1 MSLSEP
7 PCLGKPG
14 VLLGA
19 GSRTLGLGGLAGLV
33 FCSSASPHPPVL
45 CVWPSSSRV
54 KAWVSVPL
62 ALFSGLQCW
71 ALCGGVLRGIVQVK
85 PTLRL
90 KAKPSRMGHLGSPLG
105 VVVSIPCAVCQLSI
119 LLFVMKLVNWLLG
132 QLISRGLFVLHTLML
147 FNSKFLIKWK
157 VLLEARE
164 PLQQESG

>member
-1 MSLSEP
+1 M
-7 PCLGKPG
+7 
-14 VLLGA
+14 
-19 GSRTLGLGGLAGLV
+19 
-33 FCSSASPHPPVL
+33 
-45 CVWPSSSRV
+45 
-54 KAWVSVPL
+54 
-62 ALFSGLQCW
+62 
-71 ALCGGVLRGIVQVK
+71 K

-90 KAKPSRMGHLGSPLG
+90 KAKPSRMGRLGSPLG